1 MWEEEAPGEGR
12 VGTKEPEP
20 SDINTSM
27 QKLIKAQT
35 ILFTLHLPRPNPCT
49 PALWGSALGA
59 GLGVGL
65 PVPPPPPELAVPGQR
80 VVGAEACSVHPLEH
94 VDEIA
99 GNVGLAWIVRLEVA
113 QDAVL
118 ALAPKGCSE
127 QLCEGC
133 QTVWVVG
140 EPELT
145 EIEPPTNHEDGWPQH
160 APPYP

>member
-65 PVPPPPPELAVPGQR
+65 PVPPPPQSWQCQGRGLWGLR
-80 VVGAEACSVHPLEH
+80 H
-94 VDEIA
+94 VQSI
-99 GNVGLAWIVRLEVA
+99 LLSTWM
-113 QDAVL
+113 
-118 ALAPKGCSE
+118 K
-127 QLCEGC
+127 
-133 QTVWVVG
+133 
-140 EPELT
+140 
-145 EIEPPTNHEDGWPQH
+145 
-160 APPYP
+160 